1 MYVAFSVYGMMVTYG
16 FNLTGD
22 YNVRKQVIIT
32 KTVVGWYNI
41 KDTQHNLML
50 NIPPKVF
57 EQCFP
62 DVSKDV
68 QVACL
73 EMDLSKITEI
83 KNKKKVGS

>member
-1 MYVAFSVYGMMVTYG
+1 
-16 FNLTGD
+16 
-22 YNVRKQVIIT
+22 
-32 KTVVGWYNI
+32 
-41 KDTQHNLML
+41 
-50 NIPPKVF
+50 
-57 EQCFP
+57 P

>member
-1 MYVAFSVYGMMVTYG
+1 M
-16 FNLTGD
+16 
-22 YNVRKQVIIT
+22 RKQVIIT

-57 EQCFP
+57 EQYFP

-73 EMDLSKITEI
+73 EMDNIRSSII
-83 KNKKKVGS
+83 RGR

>member
-1 MYVAFSVYGMMVTYG
+1 
-16 FNLTGD
+16 
-22 YNVRKQVIIT
+22 
-32 KTVVGWYNI
+32 
-41 KDTQHNLML
+41 ML

>member
-1 MYVAFSVYGMMVTYG
+1 M
-16 FNLTGD
+16 
-22 YNVRKQVIIT
+22 RKQVIIT

-57 EQCFP
+57 EQYFP

-73 EMDLSKITEI
+73 EMDYQKLQKLKIR
-83 KNKKKVGS
+83 KK

>member
-1 MYVAFSVYGMMVTYG
+1 M
-16 FNLTGD
+16 
-22 YNVRKQVIIT
+22 RKQVIIT

-68 QVACL
+68 QAACSQ
-73 EMDLSKITEI
+73 MDLAKIT
-83 KNKKKVGS
+83 

>member
-1 MYVAFSVYGMMVTYG
+1 M
-16 FNLTGD
+16 
-22 YNVRKQVIIT
+22 RKQVIIT

-50 NIPPKVF
+50 NIPSKVF
-57 EQCFP
+57 EQYFT

>member
-1 MYVAFSVYGMMVTYG
+1 M
-16 FNLTGD
+16 
-22 YNVRKQVIIT
+22 RKQVIIT

-57 EQCFP
+57 EQYFP

-68 QVACL
+68 KLRV
-73 EMDLSKITEI
+73 
-83 KNKKKVGS
+83 